1 MRFAACNDPARRAP
15 TPPEPTAAPAI
26 IIPVIP
32 QAEWNF
38 SQAKRWSVRAKL
50 LPPTK
55 GGEIWVVGPT
65 YNSPCGGRSGPAN
78 DLHITHICNGEAQRG
93 PLLSGK
99 ETSSMGPDLAPI
111 RGDGDSAF

>member
-65 YNSPCGGRSGPAN
+65 YNRRDTGSAARGIQAGGAPCFPLQRADRPRMVVEGRLKAV
-78 DLHITHICNGEAQRG
+78 A
-93 PLLSGK
+93 
-99 ETSSMGPDLAPI
+99 
-111 RGDGDSAF
+111 